1 MKRPDI
7 SIGKQHLFFYGGVGA
22 CWFITGL
29 LGLID
34 NIKEIKVLIAI
45 IDFVTLG
52 LLLYVGIGKRERND
66 EMTMAYFE
74 KACAFGIYVL
84 TCVSM
89 LLISIDIIFSGY
101 ITFKVGA
108 PVILGTTFMSVGWCY
123 HQLEHTGDI

>member
-7 SIGKQHLFFYGGVGA
+7 SIEKQLLLFYGGVGT

-34 NIKEIKVLIAI
+34 DIKEIKVLIAI
-45 IDFVTLG
+45 IDFVTLA

-66 EMTMAYFE
+66 EMSRTYFE

-89 LLISIDIIFSGY
+89 LLISIDIVFSGY

-108 PVILGTTFMSVGWCY
+108 PVILGLTFMSVGWYY